1 MPINDTSYVLWI
13 PELGM
18 PWGVLQ
24 LMGFQTVD
32 ALEDRREAA
41 GQDADSA
48 RASPR
53 PPDIHLGLQNIL
65 FVKWVL

>member
-1 MPINDTSYVLWI
+1 MPINDTSYDLRI

-24 LMGFQTVD
+24 LMGFQAVD

-41 GQDADSA
+41 GQDVDST
-48 RASPR
+48 
-53 PPDIHLGLQNIL
+53 
-65 FVKWVL
+65 